1 MIEMESRFTFSFI
14 LPIISL
20 NHVLDYHFFLKPVTL
35 SNLRLLTVQY
45 RNSHIFHQYVIR
57 VSERDQLRQLLPS
70 SPSLTRMLFFFKYQR
85 GDLPVS
91 EKPPEKALALP
102 IYPELTED
110 KQMFVVESIKAFY
123 TK

>member
-1 MIEMESRFTFSFI
+1 
-14 LPIISL
+14 
-20 NHVLDYHFFLKPVTL
+20 
-35 SNLRLLTVQY
+35 
-45 RNSHIFHQYVIR
+45 
-57 VSERDQLRQLLPS
+57 
-70 SPSLTRMLFFFKYQR
+70 MLFFFKYQR